1 MRWVAAFLVLFIFAC
16 DDETNLEHEWIQNE
30 VAKKTQ
36 DYKTK
41 KTLQCR
47 EELIEQVLKDADS
60 IVLVRSRFDI
70 PDSLVVPEKQLRPG
84 KPEVAFPD
92 FKKPKNPAKDSL

>member
-1 MRWVAAFLVLFIFAC
+1 MRWIAGFLILFLLGC
-16 DDETNLEHEWIQNE
+16 GDEADLEKEWIQNE
-30 VAKKTQ
+30 VAKKARE
-36 DYKTK
+36 YERK

-60 IVLVRSRFDI
+60 IVLIRSRFDI

-84 KPEVAFPD
+84 KPEVDFPD
-92 FKKPKNPAKDSL
+92 FKKPESPVKDSL